1 MSCGPDCCG
10 QPGLMPFEQALEQIL
25 AAARPVTEI
34 QSVPVAQALNRVL
47 ALDQRSTLNVPPC
60 DNSAMDGYALR
71 LADLPAAGA
80 RALPLGLRVAAG
92 DPPSSL
98 PPGTVARIFT
108 GAPIP
113 LGADAV
119 VMQEDCRLDDERVL
133 LPAQIAPGQH
143 IRRQGQDVASGSV
156 VVAAGTRLQA
166 QHLGVLAS
174 IGVREVAC
182 YRPLRVAVLS
192 TGDELVEPG
201 QPLAAGQIYN
211 SNRYT
216 YAGLL
221 AGLGMELID
230 YGIIADT
237 AEATESAL
245 QQAAAAADVI
255 LTSGGVSVG
264 EEDHIKP
271 AVERLGQ
278 LDLWKLAL
286 KPGKPV
292 AFGRVGAT
300 PFIGLPGNPVSVLM
314 GFQVLVRPYLLRSQG
329 VLDVTP
335 QSYRA
340 AAAFERLQPQARREY
355 LRAQLVQGADGPRVE
370 VFGNQS
376 SGVLTSACWA
386 TGYAIVYPD
395 SVIRRGELVEFVP
408 FSELG

>member
-10 QPGLMPFEQALEQIL
+10 QPGLMPFEQALERML
-25 AAARPVTEI
+25 AAARPVAETER
-34 QSVPVAQALNRVL
+34 VPLARALGRVVAADLTAPL
-47 ALDQRSTLNVPPC
+47 SVPPC

-71 LADLPAAGA
+71 LSDLLGA
-80 RALPLGLRVAAG
+80 VGGWLPVGTRVAAG
-92 DPPSSL
+92 DAPTELPS
-98 PPGTVARIFT
+98 GAAARIFT

-113 LGADAV
+113 YGADLV
-119 VMQEDCRLDDERVL
+119 VMQEECELAGERVRVL
-133 LPAQIAPGQH
+133 GTPSVGQH
-143 IRRQGQDVASGSV
+143 IRRRGQDIAAGDV

-174 IGVREVAC
+174 IGASELCC

-201 QPLAAGQIYN
+201 HPLAAGQIYN

-230 YGIIADT
+230 LGIVADT
-237 AEATESAL
+237 ATATEQAL
-245 QQAAAAADVI
+245 LRAATLADVI

-271 AVERLGQ
+271 AVERLGR

-292 AFGRVGAT
+292 AFGCVGTT

-329 VLDVTP
+329 VRDVLP
-335 QSYRA
+335 RSYYA
-340 AAAFERLQPQARREY
+340 AAAFERLRPQARREY
-355 LRAQLVQGADGPRVE
+355 LRARWVSDAAGTRVE
-370 VFGNQS
+370 AYANQS

-386 TGYAIVYPD
+386 SGYAVVPPD
-395 SVIRRGELVEFVP
+395 TSVRLGDPVEFIP
-408 FSELG
+408 FTELA